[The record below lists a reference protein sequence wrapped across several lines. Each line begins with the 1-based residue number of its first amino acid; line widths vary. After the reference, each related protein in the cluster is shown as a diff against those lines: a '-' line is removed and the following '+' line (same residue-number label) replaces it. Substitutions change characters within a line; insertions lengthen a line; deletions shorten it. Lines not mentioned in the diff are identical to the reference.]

1 MVNEVDRANSRARRH
16 KRVRAR
22 LSGDAVRPR
31 LCIFRSLD
39 HIYVQAIAAI
49 LKDEGYIAEV
59 AAVEKGGFKR
69 LRITLRYDAEGN
81 SYLSGISRVSKQG
94 KRVYCGHDE
103 MPQVLGG
110 LGVTIVSTP
119 KGMMSGRKA
128 KKSRIGGE
136 VVCSVW

>member
-1 MVNEVDRANSRARRH
+1 MSDPIADMLTRLRNGVMARH
-16 KRVRAR
+16 PKVEMPH
-22 LSGDAVRPR
+22 SKVK
-31 LCIFRSLD
+31 
-39 HIYVQAIAAI
+39 QAIAAI
-49 LKDEGYIAEV
+49 LKEEGYVADV

-81 SYLSGISRVSKQG
+81 SYLSGIMRVSKQG
-94 KRVYCGHDE
+94 KRVYAKHDG

-128 KKSRIGGE
+128 RKTGVGGE

>member
-1 MVNEVDRANSRARRH
+1 MSDPIADMLTRLRNGVMARH
-16 KRVRAR
+16 PRVEMPH
-22 LSGDAVRPR
+22 SKVK
-31 LCIFRSLD
+31 
-39 HIYVQAIAAI
+39 QAIAAI
-49 LKDEGYIAEV
+49 LKDEGYV
-59 AAVEKGGFKR
+59 ADVATLEKGGFKR

-81 SYLSGISRVSKQG
+81 SYLSGVMRVSRQG
-94 KRVYCGHDE
+94 KRVYAGHDA

-128 KKSRIGGE
+128 KKSGIGGE

>member
-1 MVNEVDRANSRARRH
+1 MSDPISDMLTRIRNGVLARH
-16 KRVRAR
+16 PRVEMPH
-22 LSGDAVRPR
+22 SKMK
-31 LCIFRSLD
+31 
-39 HIYVQAIAAI
+39 QAIAAI

>member
-1 MVNEVDRANSRARRH
+1 MSDPISDMLTRIRNGVLARH
-16 KRVRAR
+16 PRVEMPH
-22 LSGDAVRPR
+22 SKMK
-31 LCIFRSLD
+31 
-39 HIYVQAIAAI
+39 QAIAAI

-94 KRVYCGHDE
+94 KRVYCGHDA

>member
-1 MVNEVDRANSRARRH
+1 MNDPIADMLTRIRNGVLARH
-16 KRVRAR
+16 TRVEMPH
-22 LSGDAVRPR
+22 SKMKQSIAV
-31 LCIFRSLD
+31 
-39 HIYVQAIAAI
+39 I
-49 LKDEGYIAEV
+49 LREEGYIAEY

-81 SYLSGISRVSKQG
+81 SYLSGIMRVSKQG
-94 KRVYCGHDE
+94 KRVYSGHDT

-128 KKSRIGGE
+128 RKNGVGGE
-136 VVCSVW
+136 IVCSVW